1 MTPFKREKK
10 EMVSYLILAGKAFPY
25 NYTNLVK
32 TGTLGRE
39 YKNLNG
45 TIQLVS
51 TGGWN

>member
-1 MTPFKREKK
+1 
-10 EMVSYLILAGKAFPY
+10 MVSYLILAGKAFPY

-45 TIQLVS
+45 TIYNWFRQVVGIK
-51 TGGWN
+51 TTIF